1 MSAASILYGA
11 IIVRTSSGATGG
23 YPRLEGDVVNVVP
36 VRCVGAGPRVQRAEE
51 GHVETVGVG
60 HCLENKSER
69 SCELCISVFYYYY
82 VNWSV
87 TNHRPV
93 FSVVSGNQS
102 QVTNHM

>member
-1 MSAASILYGA
+1 MDRFAALI

-36 VRCVGAGPRVQRAEE
+36 VRSVGAGPRVQRGEE

-69 SCELCISVFYYYY
+69 LVWYYICPLVSYQSQ
-82 VNWSV
+82 VSIECLV
-87 TNHRPV
+87 TNHRSV
-93 FSVVSGNQS
+93 FSLI
-102 QVTNHM
+102 TK